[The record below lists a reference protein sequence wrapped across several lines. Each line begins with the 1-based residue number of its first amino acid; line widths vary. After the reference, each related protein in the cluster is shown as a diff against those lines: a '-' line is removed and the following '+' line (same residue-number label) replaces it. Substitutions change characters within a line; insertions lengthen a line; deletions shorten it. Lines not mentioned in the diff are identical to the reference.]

1 MLTSIQGK
9 NMKTPYNRKSY
20 LNQTA
25 AIALISFMAFA
36 PNSIAQSSDT
46 TSANQDEVIVTAR
59 KRAES
64 LLEVPVAITAFNAA
78 ELEAAAIVN
87 LGDILDATPGAV
99 YNDCLLYTSPSPRDR
114 TRSRMP
120 SSA

>member
-1 MLTSIQGK
+1 
-9 NMKTPYNRKSY
+9 
-20 LNQTA
+20 
-25 AIALISFMAFA
+25 MAFA

-46 TSANQDEVIVTAR
+46 TSVNPDEVIVTAR

-64 LLEVPVAITAFNAA
+64 LLEVPVAITAFSAA

-99 YNDCLLYTSPSPRDR
+99 YNERDGNRSSGVGGFRGVKTFASIDPTQQRTSTFIDGQPMIGPVSYTHLTLP
-114 TRSRMP
+114 TK
-120 SSA
+120 A